1 MRLKHGLIGA
11 LLAAVAAMSSVV
23 ATAAEPLKE
32 IRLGFQKTSL
42 PVIAQQQKLVE
53 KSFEKDGVAVRWVE
67 FAAGPPLVEALN
79 VGSIDLGWTGDAPPI
94 FGQAAGA
101 NFVYVAALPSNGA
114 GEAIFVKPDSPI
126 KTLADL
132 KGKKVGVTKGSS
144 AQNLLAA
151 ALEKAGVPYAEIT
164 PVYLSPADAGA
175 AFASDKIDAWAVWDP
190 FFAIAETRFHP
201 RVLTTT
207 KAELNVNTYFLANK
221 TFAAEHPAA
230 VTTVIDDLK
239 AAAGWADA
247 NRDKVAEALHEV
259 TGVPLEAQTIAANRQ
274 VFGIYPLTPEIIA
287 EQQKTADRFASLGL
301 IPKKIVVTE
310 AVWTPPSGN

>member
-1 MRLKHGLIGA
+1 MRLKHGLMGA
-11 LLAAVAAMSSVV
+11 LLVAVAAMSSVA

-239 AAAGWADA
+239 AAAAWADA

>member
-1 MRLKHGLIGA
+1 MRLKHGLMGA
-11 LLAAVAAMSSVV
+11 LLVAVAAMSSVA

-114 GEAIFVKPDSPI
+114 GEAIFVKPDSRI

-151 ALEKAGVPYAEIT
+151 ALEKAGIPYAEIT

>member
-1 MRLKHGLIGA
+1 MRLKHGLMGA
-11 LLAAVAAMSSVV
+11 LLVAVAAMSSVA

-114 GEAIFVKPDSPI
+114 GEAIFVKPDSSI
-126 KTLADL
+126 RTLADL

-151 ALEKAGVPYAEIT
+151 ALEKAGVPYGDIT

-230 VTTVIDDLK
+230 VTTVIEDLK
-239 AAAGWADA
+239 AAAEWADA

-259 TGVPLEAQTIAANRQ
+259 TGVPLEAQAIAANRQ
-274 VFGIYPLTPEIIA
+274 VFGIYPLTPEIIT

>member
-11 LLAAVAAMSSVV
+11 LLVAVAAMSSVA

-175 AFASDKIDAWAVWDP
+175 AFASDKIDAWVVWDP